1 MTGGMG
7 KWVSAAGR
15 SPLIPLL
22 ELEEAAAWR
31 APGLQDWPFQ
41 TVSWNPFLLVHS
53 QPHQK

>member
-22 ELEEAAAWR
+22 ELEEAAARR
-31 APGLQDWPFQ
+31 APGLQDCPFQ